1 MQNKENYKTQIS
13 GVKTQKELNQIVAN
27 EEAESSKNENTQKI
41 SAKNSIN
48 KLSFLES
55 DLMKDYEN
63 EIDEGIDAE
72 AINKVVEKAQQKNEE
87 IKLNE
92 KESTKKEIQKLEFLS
107 ELQQDYVK
115 RLENV
120 QTKHEFNQI
129 LEEAKA
135 KNEEIKSNKRETTK
149 EEIQKLEFLGELQQ
163 DYVKRLE
170 CALTEQEFNQ
180 ILEEAKAKNEEKK
193 PNGNDSKSNIDTT
206 AVAVAVPVAVVVIAV
221 GAVVIVLVIRRNKYS
236 AIKDSSEKSSE
247 I

>member
-1 MQNKENYKTQIS
+1 M
-13 GVKTQKELNQIVAN
+13 
-27 EEAESSKNENTQKI
+27 
-41 SAKNSIN
+41 
-48 KLSFLES
+48 
-55 DLMKDYEN
+55 
-63 EIDEGIDAE
+63 
-72 AINKVVEKAQQKNEE
+72 
-87 IKLNE
+87 
-92 KESTKKEIQKLEFLS
+92 
-107 ELQQDYVK
+107 
-115 RLENV
+115 ENV

-247 I
+247 IWICYLYDDNKSKK